1 MRTGQPDQPIFATEP
16 GYMCRL
22 SQDGLVSGHRPS
34 ADVLFQSVAV
44 SNCKDVVGVILT
56 GMGKDGA
63 QGLLK
68 LRESGAFTI
77 GQDERS
83 CLVYGMPKAAMAIGA
98 VCSEVALSR
107 IVPEIIQHFR
117 RK

>member
-1 MRTGQPDQPIFATEP
+1 
-16 GYMCRL
+16 
-22 SQDGLVSGHRPS
+22 
-34 ADVLFQSVAV
+34 
-44 SNCKDVVGVILT
+44 
-56 GMGKDGA
+56 MGKDGA

-68 LRESGAFTI
+68 LREAGAFTI

-107 IVPEIIQHFR
+107 IVPDMIGHFR
-117 RK
+117 KK